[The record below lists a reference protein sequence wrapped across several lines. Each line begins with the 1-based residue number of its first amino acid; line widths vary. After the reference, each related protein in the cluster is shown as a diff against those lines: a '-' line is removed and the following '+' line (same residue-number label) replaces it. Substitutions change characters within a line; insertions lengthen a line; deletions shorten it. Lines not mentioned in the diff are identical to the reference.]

1 MAKKIKSILSDP
13 RYPDFVKRYRYN
25 WIAFCVE
32 MIGKEPTF
40 QQKQIIESIQ
50 ETGALVSVSSGH
62 GVGKSD
68 LTSILVLIYLLCYPK
83 SEVAILANKID
94 QVRTVIWK
102 YLKVNLKELFKRKPW
117 IEQYFVLTETAL
129 FEKAHKG
136 VWQATPRSARQGN
149 EEAVAGM
156 HNRHLLLVCDEASGI
171 NDRLFGILN
180 GALTEKDNRFLLLSQ
195 PTKPS
200 GYFYDTHHSLS
211 KPRGDWTAITLNS
224 EESPLVTVDFIR
236 RKRLEYNGVTNPE
249 YQIKVRGLFPRTM
262 AGYLLSR
269 DDVDKAAR
277 IKPELPN
284 GWGWVACC
292 DVGNGRDKSILNILK
307 VYGYRN
313 ERLVYPYRLME
324 MDGNVDP
331 VRFADIIHAECS
343 DDRYRNI
350 KIVIDSDGVGY
361 DTATCLERKGMRV
374 QRIRWGK
381 RMFSSEDKKRFI
393 NQRAYANIFARD
405 AIVNG
410 RMGLDPN
417 LLTLEQAAKIPC
429 GINEQGQWAMMPKKL
444 MKEKLNISSPDRWD
458 TYCFSMLA
466 DYIPCDSMLTKQMV
480 ESRGQVEEWL
490 KEAMDEFY

>member
-1 MAKKIKSILSDP
+1 MARKIRSILSDP
-13 RYPDFVKRYRYN
+13 RFPEFVKRYRYD
-25 WIAFCVE
+25 WVAFCVE
-32 MIGKEPTF
+32 MTGKQPTF
-40 QQKQIIESIQ
+40 QQRKIIESAQ
-50 ETGALVSVSSGH
+50 KTGSLTSVSSGH

-68 LTSILVLIYLLCYPK
+68 LTASLILVFLICFPR

-94 QVRTVIWK
+94 QVRTVVWK
-102 YLKVNLKELFKRKPW
+102 YLKVNFNELCKRKPW
-117 IEQYFVLTETAL
+117 IQQYFVLTETAL
-129 FEKAHKG
+129 YEIAHKG
-136 VWQATPRSARQGN
+136 VWQATPKSARQGN

-156 HNRHLLLVCDEASGI
+156 HNKHLFLICDEASGI

-195 PTKPS
+195 PTRPA
-200 GYFYDTHHSLS
+200 GYFYDTHHSLA

-249 YQIKVRGLFPRTM
+249 YLIKVRGLFPKTL
-262 AGYLLSR
+262 AGFLLSR
-269 DDVDKAAR
+269 DDVDNAAR
-277 IKPELPN
+277 VKPKLDE
-284 GWGWVACC
+284 GWGWIACC
-292 DVGNGRDKSILNILK
+292 DVGNGRDKSIMNIMK
-307 VYGYRN
+307 VSGYRSD
-313 ERLVYPYRLME
+313 RKVVPFKLME

-331 VRFADIIHAECS
+331 VRFADIIFAECS

-350 KIVIDSDGVGY
+350 KIVVDSDGVGY

-381 RMFSSEDKKRFI
+381 RMFSTSDKQRFI

-405 AIVNG
+405 AIMQG
-410 RMGLDPN
+410 RMGLDSN

-444 MKEKLNISSPDRWD
+444 MKEKLNINSPDRWD
-458 TYCFSMLA
+458 TYCFAMLA
-466 DYIPCDSMLTKQMV
+466 DYVPANTALTAAMV
-480 ESRGQVEEWL
+480 ESRSDVEDWL
-490 KEAMDEFY
+490 KEAMEA